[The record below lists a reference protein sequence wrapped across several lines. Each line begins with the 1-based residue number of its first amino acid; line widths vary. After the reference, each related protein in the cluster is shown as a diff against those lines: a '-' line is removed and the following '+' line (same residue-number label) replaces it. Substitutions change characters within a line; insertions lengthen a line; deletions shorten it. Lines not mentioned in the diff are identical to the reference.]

1 MRVAFISDI
10 HGNAVALR
18 AVLDDIRSLGCDKV
32 YVLGDICYR
41 GPDPKAC
48 LELVQSAAADVLKG
62 NADEWVVTGIQP
74 GQVSEDRFVMM
85 SAERQF
91 TVSQLTTGDIQ
102 YLEQLPMTLSE
113 RVNGVEWFA
122 FHATPH
128 DLFAVLQE
136 FADEQTVEQ
145 KVFCGHD
152 ANVFLYGHIHL
163 PYVRQI
169 GDRTLLNLG
178 SVGLPF
184 DGIPQASYAVVEFHR
199 ARVDINLR
207 RVPYDVDAAIRR
219 LREVDYPNVPYLTR
233 LLREA
238 RP

>member
-18 AVLDDIRSLGCDKV
+18 AVLDDIRSTGCDKV

-48 LELVQSAAADVLKG
+48 LEMVQDAAFDVLKG

-74 GQVSEDRFVMM
+74 GQVPEDRFVMM

-91 TVSQLTTGDIQ
+91 TVSELTTGDIE
-102 YLEQLPMTLSE
+102 YLDRLPMTLCDRSD
-113 RVNGVEWFA
+113 GIEWFA

-128 DLFAVLQE
+128 DLFPVLE
-136 FADEQTVEQ
+136 ETADEQAVKRE
-145 KVFCGHD
+145 VFAAHD

-169 GDRTLLNLG
+169 GERTLLNLG

-184 DGIPQASYAVVEFHR
+184 DGVPQASYAVVDFHR

-207 RVPYDVDAAIRR
+207 RVPYDVDAAVRR
-219 LREVDYPNVPYLTR
+219 LQEVDYPNVPYLTR